1 MLSNV
6 DCSFGLK
13 LPPIH
18 VGLYWSANAK
28 NVIGSRQVVKFH
40 VWVLIMTVFIRN
52 NTSGVKYGENNCPV
66 DDGLS
71 THCEKLATGW
81 DIWKLAEQIW
91 ICNRNSQISD
101 LNSTQVNAYLSN
113 FADNKTVNQR
123 EIISPSLKHKYY
135 YFILYRKTKTGKNSN
150 WTWNITPQNGR
161 VPLKR
166 TSGLTANKTTKTQC
180 PWQVVCMNSFS
191 FMSRTFSRSKLN
203 NFINSFTTGVVTEF

>member
-1 MLSNV
+1 MSSNV
-6 DCSFGLK
+6 DCSFGPK

-166 TSGLTANKTTKTQC
+166 TSGLTATKLL
-180 PWQVVCMNSFS
+180 
-191 FMSRTFSRSKLN
+191 KLN
-203 NFINSFTTGVVTEF
+203 ARDKLSAWIRLVLCHVLFLEANWITL